1 MCIQSNEAQIF
12 HQLWFFDNESE
23 DRIKKK
29 LLHKLSNLDE
39 TDQLLEI
46 EKLSKETT
54 EQSNSY

>member
-1 MCIQSNEAQIF
+1 MKHKYFISYAFLIMKARTE
-12 HQLWFFDNESE
+12 L
-23 DRIKKK
+23 KK

-46 EKLSKETT
+46 YKRSKETT